1 MNDDIVLNMPEVLS
15 FKNMNLNEIL
25 DDNFRL
31 KILRNHFQ
39 PQLLK
44 KIIYDDI
51 ILRTLGE
58 LSY

>member
-1 MNDDIVLNMPEVLS
+1 MNDDIVLNMPEVLF

-44 KIIYDDI
+44 KNN
-51 ILRTLGE
+51 L
-58 LSY
+58 